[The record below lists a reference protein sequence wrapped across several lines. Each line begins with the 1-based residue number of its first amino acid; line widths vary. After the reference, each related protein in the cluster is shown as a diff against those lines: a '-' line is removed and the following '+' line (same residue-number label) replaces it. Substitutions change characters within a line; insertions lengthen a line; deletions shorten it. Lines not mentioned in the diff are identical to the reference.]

1 MRIRLMMTVIL
12 YGMVRSFCCFLECNS
27 IFCNFSFSFSSKYL
41 SIVTSCI
48 IHTDPDSGHAHVHVH
63 IMVSYLQSIKQNN
76 SKYISIPYHTIPY
89 HTIPYHTI
97 PYHTIPYHT
106 YHRTPTVLTEL
117 SHQQTRE
124 IQQHQDKIH
133 NDHLNTTTANLN
145 LNPFKININI
155 ETANAKIRQAANK
168 FAAATKTA
176 ADYYSNTNTN
186 TNSHNHGSDRYR
198 NSNRN
203 SYRNI
208 NVNGNHANESK
219 IGTIDE
225 SHEYTGPYAKASS
238 KHTGRRHNNDL
249 NGACD
254 DFGLRDSYTD
264 TDLNMNMNM
273 NTNMNTYASASIFG
287 EYDPFRSFHNH
298 NHRHHQNSN
307 HDTQNSA
314 TSAPLLSNNYGMDV
328 ELGNEHAHA
337 RANEHGSAS
346 TSASSPTQHN
356 TNHNHNH
363 NQHDKKYVFLQTF
376 RVKKERGTVANLDLF
391 FTSLYNYYYHRG
403 VVPIIGKGIVE
414 LISLFFTLWLSVFL
428 IAYVD
433 WQRLRSCKDEET
445 CEDFLSGYIYD
456 KVREIARKRE
466 RERLRERKK
475 QI

>member
-1 MRIRLMMTVIL
+1 MI
-12 YGMVRSFCCFLECNS
+12 
-27 IFCNFSFSFSSKYL
+27 
-41 SIVTSCI
+41 
-48 IHTDPDSGHAHVHVH
+48 
-63 IMVSYLQSIKQNN
+63 
-76 SKYISIPYHTIPY
+76 
-89 HTIPYHTI
+89 
-97 PYHTIPYHT
+97 
-106 YHRTPTVLTEL
+106 EL

-176 ADYYSNTNTN
+176 ADY
-186 TNSHNHGSDRYR
+186 
-198 NSNRN
+198 RN

-238 KHTGRRHNNDL
+238 KHTGRRQNNDL

-264 TDLNMNMNM
+264 TDLNMNTNM
-273 NTNMNTYASASIFG
+273 NTNMNMNTYASASIFG

-328 ELGNEHAHA
+328 ELGNGHAH
-337 RANEHGSAS
+337 ANEHGSAS
-346 TSASSPTQHN
+346 TSASASSPTQHN

-466 RERLRERKK
+466 KDRFNSIPFILT
-475 QI
+475 